1 MGIYL
6 NCIAPYEKYKRIASE
21 KYFVDKSALIEE
33 LLPILSGEQP
43 YICITRPRRFGKTV
57 MANMIAAYFGK
68 AFDSSDI
75 FDKFDVAESEF
86 YKNHLNQHDVIYIDF
101 SEMPRECNSY
111 KKYIQRIEEGLIQD
125 LAEAYPDIVVNT
137 EAAVWDILAQIF
149 EKGGRKKFVF
159 VLDEWDAIFHMSFVS
174 EQDKKEYLL
183 FLKSLLKSK
192 AYVELAY
199 MTGILPIAKYSDGS
213 EINMFMEYD
222 MAKKI
227 RFSEYF
233 GFSDD
238 EVDTLYEK
246 YLEKTKSP
254 RVSREELREWY
265 DGYHTA
271 SGERMY
277 NPRSVVCALTDN
289 QLANYWTS
297 SGTYDSIFYYIKNNI
312 ADVKDDL
319 ALMVAGERVEVRL
332 QEYAATAAELN
343 TRDQIY
349 SAMVVYGLL
358 TYEDGEVFIPN
369 KELMLKFEEMLLNKD
384 SLGYV
389 HRLAKESAKMLRA
402 TLQGDTDTMAGILQY
417 VHDTEKPILA
427 YNNETELSAVV
438 NLVYLAARDKYR
450 VEREDKSG
458 RGFVDFIFYP
468 IKSGDDCIILEL
480 KVDHSPAE
488 AIDQIKEKGYMMRFQ
503 GRLAE
508 KTIYTGRL
516 LLVGI
521 GYDKKTKQHACQV
534 EVVDRI

>member
-6 NCIAPYEKYKRIASE
+6 NCIAPYEKYKRMASD
-21 KYFVDKSALIEE
+21 KYFIDKSALIEE
-33 LLPILSGEQP
+33 LFPILSGEQP

-68 AFDSSDI
+68 VVDSSNV
-75 FDKFDVAESEF
+75 FDKLDIAKSKF
-86 YKNHLNQHDVIYIDF
+86 YKRDLNQHDVIYIDF

-111 KKYIQRIEEGLIQD
+111 KKYIQRIEEGLIYD
-125 LAEAYPDIVVNT
+125 LKEAYPDIAGNT
-137 EAAVWDILAQIF
+137 DAAVWDILAQIF
-149 EKGGRKKFVF
+149 EKGGQKKFIF
-159 VLDEWDAIFHMSFVS
+159 VLDEWDAVFHMSFVG
-174 EQDKKEYLL
+174 EQEKKEYLL

-192 AYVELAY
+192 AYVELTY

-238 EVDTLYEK
+238 EVDRLFEK
-246 YLEKTKSP
+246 YLEETKKP
-254 RVSREELREWY
+254 RVNREELKEWY

-319 ALMVAGERVEVRL
+319 ALMIAGERVEVRL

-343 TRDQIY
+343 TKDQIY

-369 KELMLKFEEMLLNKD
+369 KELMLKFEELLLNKD
-384 SLGYV
+384 SLGN
-389 HRLAKESAKMLRA
+389 
-402 TLQGDTDTMAGILQY
+402 LQQ
-417 VHDTEKPILA
+417 
-427 YNNETELSAVV
+427 
-438 NLVYLAARDKYR
+438 
-450 VEREDKSG
+450 
-458 RGFVDFIFYP
+458 
-468 IKSGDDCIILEL
+468 
-480 KVDHSPAE
+480 
-488 AIDQIKEKGYMMRFQ
+488 
-503 GRLAE
+503 
-508 KTIYTGRL
+508 
-516 LLVGI
+516 
-521 GYDKKTKQHACQV
+521 
-534 EVVDRI
+534 